1 MSVFLIECN
10 VRKNAYSYFLP
21 LPPSGIKAFD
31 MHRRY
36 LYIVGEKTAAA
47 HLPLNNP
54 CCKNPPILASSEKT
68 FDVRTAQYS
77 FDIHM
82 AAQHQIWPLGAT
94 SLAGR
99 LLAGISNWKRFL
111 EEWSKS
117 LELTCVSSHPC
128 LSADFWLTSA
138 SAATSSAFPGWRLAG
153 FWLNRVA
160 SSSTHM
166 HTRRQKHR

>member
-36 LYIVGEKTAAA
+36 LYIVDEKAAAA

-94 SLAGR
+94 SLQTFGWYQQLEAIPGGMIQVLGAHMR
-99 LLAGISNWKRFL
+99 IIAPLPVCRFL
-111 EEWSKS
+111 AHISISCHLPS
-117 LELTCVSSHPC
+117 LQRSHP
-128 LSADFWLTSA
+128 
-138 SAATSSAFPGWRLAG
+138 
-153 FWLNRVA
+153 
-160 SSSTHM
+160 
-166 HTRRQKHR
+166 